1 MASKKE
7 EVLFSVK
14 AELQGFKKSMEDLK
28 QLAKDSSKNIEKA
41 MSLDLTDEGSKAGK
55 SFAKGMNKE
64 LKGFTD
70 TLKKELK
77 LMSDKT
83 YTIKIKLDSSS
94 VDKVIREL
102 SNIEIKVSASASN
115 RANSS
120 MSNNAN
126 APNSANA
133 IASMANTAATAS
145 FASEVKKAVDSI
157 AAAISK
163 IDVANIGVDTKN
175 AKVGVDTENA
185 KVGVDVDGVKIGV
198 DTEGVK
204 VGVDTQDVKIDVNT
218 EGVNVGVD
226 SSNIP
231 EIEVKVPE
239 IQSIKAE
246 IDTKDVKVGVDT
258 KDAKVGVDTK
268 DAKVG
273 VDAKNA
279 KVKVD
284 AYDTKVGV
292 DTRGVKVGVETKDA
306 RVKID
311 ENSIRQVKSI
321 ELDVAPIAKSLQDS
335 GIKIDVD
342 ALNESVKALNEAL
355 NSLKIASENTKD
367 GADTIAEIISKVTDL
382 ITAIEG
388 AFNNGAKTVGTEIYE
403 SFSKSA
409 QELYKDLTDLYKVF
423 ATKMSEANKSQINN
437 TYTTKA
443 TRKSNTLDDA
453 KFKPYTTDDQQKLNK
468 RPRFYV
474 PQNKESIPKT
484 VETNKFKDAEKSF
497 RSIQEIINDVAK
509 SIKESAESIR
519 ANTPESI
526 DVNLTPVS
534 DILDKLNEVF
544 KVATSSLDSINDKLA
559 EIFDNGAKTI
569 GTQIHEAFTKS
580 AQELYQDIVELY
592 KVITKNLNQA
602 NAKKNAPRT
611 GTGVQELS
619 FGNLSWDKQQK
630 DKQGARFESPL
641 GMSKGAQARRMPLF
655 DLDNLKEASETF
667 KEIQAS
673 INDVAKS
680 MKAMFKEL
688 TDSIRKALDNDNQI
702 AKADSTSARRKN
714 KEHNFSNLSESEKIN
729 QQIEQWK
736 NRLNSLKESIS
747 KTTDN
752 DKIAKY
758 EASMVKIGNTIGR
771 LEEKLKELE
780 RINGFDETCMT
791 IEEADG
797 AVTKLR
803 MNLQHLA
810 SDFKGSF
817 NGFDE
822 LTMTV
827 DGDTSDEIESAL
839 KQISSCLKVVS
850 DDVKAIRTMLSKS
863 TTRTNESN
871 RREEPVSKDGIK
883 ELTDVIESKQVTEQK
898 PSKELSFEERLM
910 KDDDFFKESVADLL
924 GKKLEKDLE
933 FIIGKHP
940 GLGLDIVNGLQ
951 VESYRN
957 NLKKGMPG
965 DAPLNFEE
973 LLEVSNYIKDIKNE
987 IVSSDLNRAFDV
999 DVNDTINK
1007 ALEKEES
1014 RNLFIKNL
1022 DDMKMSLAEFELAY
1036 KQVDSIFKNEWQQ
1049 LLPSGESS
1057 SLEKFRNGFIS
1068 IKEEILD
1075 IINQVNKFSMVGDK
1089 IEGGVLSKFG
1099 FDFVDEDIDSFIK
1112 RLNEI
1117 EDPVEVGIDPKQ
1129 IENAKKAML
1138 DFKNI
1143 LSELNKE
1150 YKENNFY
1157 LPSEKIRDYKRQVD
1171 RVGWADEVEERL
1183 LKKLESGG
1191 LKRDESGDELSMTLD
1206 DASESIAKLRMN
1218 LQLLSDDSDDSEDR
1232 VKNIRKEIDDIHE
1245 QISKLID
1252 NRFKVFDKECEEK
1265 IRNSFRKLEK
1275 AVEEGAKAIDA
1286 VINKYGSDPIG
1297 EGKFDKE
1304 SHAKINK
1311 AYDDI
1316 EEKYYDFK
1324 KAIEPPEM
1332 GWHIT
1337 KDEEEE
1343 INGTVKRALD
1353 TLQEKIFELEKPLAH
1368 LLTVAENLA
1377 KMFEELMK
1385 IGENEDAVASYK
1397 NRTTFN
1403 KLYDT
1408 LGKQFDEI
1416 SDDDIPVDQEDSW
1429 KELKEMYSTVFKEG
1443 LDAIFKP
1450 MADDVFR
1457 EQKEQI
1463 DKMRTEVDESY
1474 GSEAIRSGLKDVYKK
1489 LEEQKDKERRINK
1502 SKETVDEFER
1512 EFVRPLISDINK
1524 SRTDRDVKHDY
1535 TQAINGI
1542 VERMN
1547 EAFGKDTHKETVQ
1560 EFEAAFRQLEDR
1572 MENAPV
1578 KDVTKDVIKHI
1589 INRMREQIENAYEA
1603 YNLDLDVNL
1612 PMPNINELLKQL
1624 EVFRQRIEDAYN
1636 IKMQLEADT
1645 EPIKEQVE
1653 EVKEHI
1659 QNNAN
1664 LPVVS
1669 SLGLPSNFYPEI
1681 NEQFEL
1687 IRRKIQGV
1695 RDDIENNEIVQVIDV
1710 EYREVDTR
1718 YNGVG
1723 SGMFSTRPNG
1733 PIGGPGNGSGRIVDS
1748 GEGFVFGGYVDDFE
1762 EVGQAADDCTGRV
1775 SKLWAMLNQSDAH
1788 VFTHKMGQLKE
1799 SLKKVSDAIKDI
1811 GTPFKKAF
1819 NGISS
1824 VLNKILSPIKKVI
1837 SGFRNLGNEAKDASG
1852 KVNGLTGSFKGLLSK
1867 LAMMFGIREI
1877 FNIFKEGTK
1886 DAMSYEASIINLQL
1900 TYGKASQ
1907 GLIDFANNHAIA
1919 FGLSKRQVAEYGNV
1933 YSAIMRDVNIAMA
1946 KTGETADDIAKKTMD
1961 MSQGI
1966 LESAGIISSALG
1978 YDMEYVLEGL
1988 RSGLLGSSQAV
1999 DQFGLNL
2006 KRANLENSKAFKE
2019 VANGAESWE
2028 KLTVEQQQY
2037 VIAQEI
2043 INQTA
2048 SKFGSI
2054 LDENGK
2060 IMRTTASLHTQFLAQ
2075 WQNTKLAVGN
2085 LGKVIWTAILP
2096 PLIKILAILEQIFN
2110 YAASAMTMI
2119 LEMFNIKVDLNANLG
2134 GNSGLDSL
2142 GDTAQDTSDALNGVG
2157 DSAQDTAQDT
2167 EDAAKKIKR
2176 ALAGFDQINVL
2187 TLGDDAE
2194 DNEIETPG
2202 LEEWNPTPI
2211 DPGEL
2216 GVQLPDLSDDFKKK
2230 LEKLKELFEEF
2241 ITPFR
2246 AAWDI
2251 LGNRWKKAWEDL
2263 KTSFKGFCESLADF
2277 LASVWWNGGQEFVRH
2292 MAEIAL
2298 AVGIAAMEI
2307 GGTILDALAKLWK
2320 HLDPETNMNTQGFL
2334 DALNETAVK
2343 LRDLILDL
2351 NSHLESL
2358 MNNGGQEVL
2367 NALGD
2372 MFMNLG
2378 EAAARGVGV
2387 AIDAIDGLLD
2397 HLDPANNDITRGMLE
2412 MWENAFLAI
2421 GDAALA
2427 FADLMESTLAN
2438 GGQGVVNA
2446 LGDLG
2451 VQILSTLGSIT
2462 TDVAEACANLFAHL
2476 DPANNDITAGALEG
2490 FKYFVDSIRNFIE
2503 MLGESFS
2510 TFMDNGGQEFLNNM
2524 ADIALILFD
2533 MAVTIGGDLLNAI
2546 TAFFDSFAG
2555 HVLITTVA
2563 RTLEL
2568 LSTILKAL
2576 LELIEPLTPVI
2587 SAVVAAIGGFMV
2599 ASKVVTAIT
2608 TIVTAFQSFGSI
2620 LGLAKA
2626 GVSALWAIL
2635 AANPIAA
2642 TVAAIVAIGVALVAL
2657 YNKCEWFRDI
2667 VNSIFDGLREPIEK
2681 LKETFSE
2688 LFEDVV
2694 DVFQNIIDFIV
2705 GIFTGDGER
2714 VGKAVREFVINI
2726 GEILLDL
2733 FKLQGNLAEI
2743 GFNLILGLVQG
2754 IWECIKQLPQ
2764 LLLGI
2769 GEFIV
2774 DFFKGL
2780 FGIHSPSTVFAE
2792 LGGYLIEGLAQGI
2805 TDSLNLLDNVFS
2817 GVSDAISGAW
2827 DKVKTAWSE
2836 ASDFFGGVWQSV
2848 KDTFDK
2854 IKDMSIPKP
2863 KIEWDTIKET
2873 ASKVVGNV
2881 KETVE
2886 KFKADLPKPS
2896 VVWDSIK
2903 TTAERTI
2910 SNVKDSVERFKAS
2923 LPKPTLNWNDLKTTL
2938 TDTLNKLKD
2947 TISKFKWELPKPKLP
2962 SFSVSGGKAP
2972 WGFMGQGSL
2981 PSISVKW
2988 NAQGGIMN
2996 SPTIFGM
3003 TGNTLLGGGEAGAEA
3018 ILPLDELWNRLDNSF
3033 QQQNQ
3038 ALSRA
3043 IASSNNGS
3051 NRPVNVVL
3059 KVNDIEMGKVVVNS
3073 LKSLSNHS
3081 GGSLDLPF
3089 NK

>member
-41 MSLDLTDEGSKAGK
+41 MSLDLKDEGSKAGK

-133 IASMANTAATAS
+133 MASMANTAALTNLVAQVNRAARLIITA
-145 FASEVKKAVDSI
+145 V
-157 AAAISK
+157 SK
-163 IDVANIGVDTKN
+163 I
-175 AKVGVDTENA
+175 EN
-185 KVGVDVDGVKIGV
+185 
-198 DTEGVK
+198 
-204 VGVDTQDVKIDVNT
+204 
-218 EGVNVGVD
+218 
-226 SSNIP
+226 
-231 EIEVKVPE
+231 
-239 IQSIKAE
+239 
-246 IDTKDVKVGVDT
+246 
-258 KDAKVGVDTK
+258 AKVGVDTK

-273 VDAKNA
+273 VNTDGVKIDVDTQG
-279 KVKVD
+279 VKVGVD
-284 AYDTKVGV
+284 ADNVKVGV
-292 DTRGVKVGVETKDA
+292 DTQDVKIGIDTSNIPEVELKVPEIQSIDAKIDTKDAKVGVDTEGVS
-306 RVKID
+306 VKID
-311 ENSIRQVKSI
+311 ENSIKQIKSMQ
-321 ELDVAPIAKSLQDS
+321 LDVSPIAKTLQAS

-342 ALNESVKALNEAL
+342 ELNEAIKALNEAA
-355 NSLKIASENTKD
+355 SIIKDASEYTRDAAND
-367 GADTIAEIISKVTDL
+367 ID
-382 ITAIEG
+382 
-388 AFNNGAKTVGTEIYE
+388 
-403 SFSKSA
+403 SA
-409 QELYKDLTDLYKVF
+409 SV
-423 ATKMSEANKSQINN
+423 
-437 TYTTKA
+437 
-443 TRKSNTLDDA
+443 TLDLASQDMVNA
-453 KFKPYTTDDQQKLNK
+453 ANRIVLTIEAVKKLIDSLNNASIK
-468 RPRFYV
+468 VEV
-474 PQNKESIPKT
+474 PESI
-484 VETNKFKDAEKSF
+484 
-497 RSIQEIINDVAK
+497 DVNAP
-509 SIKESAESIR
+509 ESINVN
-519 ANTPESI
+519 APEQIEVNAPESI
-526 DVNLTPVS
+526 DVNLTPATDALDQINSITDRISNTLNGVVS
-534 DILDKLNEVF
+534 NLNDVSRNLSNTTISVDTQGLSSEVNNIDRLIDDMVNVADDLEDMFRDFRDTIGGTVESLGSTINNAISGSINTIRAEISNAFDQPTRTLKQGIVASFVVGGQKAAEEIKKGFNDSLSNINKSTSPRTKNQSDAFEAGLNAAKANMAGLEDAIDNLIESTEKIKKHTWSKLELPRPEKPHVTMNPKDVTHVPTTYDGTIDKVQEARD
-544 KVATSSLDSINDKLA
+544 KIQEAKEKIKSSLNTGDKKITELEVKIERVKKRIKELNTELQTVDSDQMFAEISSKLA
-559 EIFDNGAKTI
+559 RHQKTL
-569 GTQIHEAFTKS
+569 A
-580 AQELYQDIVELY
+580 ELQSQL
-592 KVITKNLNQA
+592 
-602 NAKKNAPRT
+602 R
-611 GTGVQELS
+611 
-619 FGNLSWDKQQK
+619 KQ
-630 DKQGARFESPL
+630 
-641 GMSKGAQARRMPLF
+641 
-655 DLDNLKEASETF
+655 
-667 KEIQAS
+667 
-673 INDVAKS
+673 
-680 MKAMFKEL
+680 KEL
-688 TDSIRKALDNDNQI
+688 
-702 AKADSTSARRKN
+702 
-714 KEHNFSNLSESEKIN
+714 
-729 QQIEQWK
+729 
-736 NRLNSLKESIS
+736 
-747 KTTDN
+747 
-752 DKIAKY
+752 
-758 EASMVKIGNTIGR
+758 
-771 LEEKLKELE
+771 
-780 RINGFDETCMT
+780 
-791 IEEADG
+791 
-797 AVTKLR
+797 
-803 MNLQHLA
+803 
-810 SDFKGSF
+810 

-822 LTMTV
+822 L
-827 DGDTSDEIESAL
+827 SI
-839 KQISSCLKVVS
+839 
-850 DDVKAIRTMLSKS
+850 
-863 TTRTNESN
+863 
-871 RREEPVSKDGIK
+871 
-883 ELTDVIESKQVTEQK
+883 
-898 PSKELSFEERLM
+898 
-910 KDDDFFKESVADLL
+910 
-924 GKKLEKDLE
+924 
-933 FIIGKHP
+933 
-940 GLGLDIVNGLQ
+940 
-951 VESYRN
+951 
-957 NLKKGMPG
+957 
-965 DAPLNFEE
+965 
-973 LLEVSNYIKDIKNE
+973 
-987 IVSSDLNRAFDV
+987 
-999 DVNDTINK
+999 TI
-1007 ALEKEES
+1007 
-1014 RNLFIKNL
+1014 
-1022 DDMKMSLAEFELAY
+1022 
-1036 KQVDSIFKNEWQQ
+1036 
-1049 LLPSGESS
+1049 
-1057 SLEKFRNGFIS
+1057 
-1068 IKEEILD
+1068 
-1075 IINQVNKFSMVGDK
+1075 
-1089 IEGGVLSKFG
+1089 
-1099 FDFVDEDIDSFIK
+1099 
-1112 RLNEI
+1112 
-1117 EDPVEVGIDPKQ
+1117 
-1129 IENAKKAML
+1129 
-1138 DFKNI
+1138 
-1143 LSELNKE
+1143 
-1150 YKENNFY
+1150 
-1157 LPSEKIRDYKRQVD
+1157 
-1171 RVGWADEVEERL
+1171 
-1183 LKKLESGG
+1183 
-1191 LKRDESGDELSMTLD
+1191 D
-1206 DASESIAKLRMN
+1206 DASDSVGKLRMN
-1218 LQLLSDDSDDSEDR
+1218 LQLLADDFDNYDFVKNTPEFKDLVKRSIERDGEPMFGEYSDLSLSKVFKEDVESLYKEINDAIEQGSDVFDKCILMFQNKIGTMQNILHLLPTKGWSDKVNSNNQWSKDTLKEMERTVSAREKELLDPVKEQVKKCEYAVNYIIENPRIYNDVTKSFEVLYELANEAIDSLPDESFKELKKLYRSYVQKGREAFEKEDSTSLSIRKDNKYYENEYDRQKGINDFETYGFHSSPHDGFSRDDYLQLKKLQKQYDKELWRRWIDEDEDLDEVKASLGQLKAEIENLESKSNGVGRIEGEIKGLSESLVDFAADPSSIKSKDEISFNNKIAELRKTIEEQDSFTFSKSSKKSLNEWLDNIVKTSKKYVFKPKADERFENEVKKLSEKYKSLEDNYEDDYVKQGLRDAFEQEKAMLDSQRKKGNIVDTIKEFKDLLQDSILEAIEYPPEIESKRGYYRQTINELTERLKSAFDKNPDENVVLELESTLGQFDDFIKDAPVDDAKKNIAKNIVNSIREQIKDAYKDISVDAVRSVIGRVNGQNEGILKLDDIKEDSIKDNDSSFDIEQLKEACKVLKEVQDTINDIANSMKAMLNDVLALAKQASASIKGGLGGDELAMTLDDANESISQLRMNLQLLADDSNKPKSPRLRQLEEDEKLMEKVKREHEEQWKKEEDAIYDSIHEFVDAIEQGKELILEIAKKYKAKTITLTEKDALGKSAQSAYESINEKFNAYKELNIPGYMRTIIGENFDEIATKEVDMVLESLTDKIKALENYVPEINLPILRSDAFNMQLESIINEITRLYNYIDYLKNREDIIEVDFDIVDSEDVLER
-1232 VKNIRKEIDDIHE
+1232 
-1245 QISKLID
+1245 LLA
-1252 NRFKVFDKECEEK
+1252 
-1265 IRNSFRKLEK
+1265 IRNAYMSVKESTNEIVELDIIHADGEIVSWLK
-1275 AVEEGAKAIDA
+1275 AVED
-1286 VINKYGSDPIG
+1286 
-1297 EGKFDKE
+1297 
-1304 SHAKINK
+1304 
-1311 AYDDI
+1311 AYDSIKKKLEHVIEVDFRVLDDQTLIGALERIESTYESTQKRLEEGIDI
-1316 EEKYYDFK
+1316 EYISVGPEDVVHAMEAVEDAYDSIKEKIEH
-1324 KAIEPPEM
+1324 AIEVEF
-1332 GWHIT
+1332 
-1337 KDEEEE
+1337 KVLDDEVFE
-1343 INGTVKRALD
+1343 TVKRA
-1353 TLQEKIFELEKPLAH
+1353 
-1368 LLTVAENLA
+1368 
-1377 KMFEELMK
+1377 
-1385 IGENEDAVASYK
+1385 K
-1397 NRTTFN
+1397 N
-1403 KLYDT
+1403 
-1408 LGKQFDEI
+1408 
-1416 SDDDIPVDQEDSW
+1416 
-1429 KELKEMYSTVFKEG
+1429 
-1443 LDAIFKP
+1443 A
-1450 MADDVFR
+1450 
-1457 EQKEQI
+1457 
-1463 DKMRTEVDESY
+1463 MRTD
-1474 GSEAIRSGLKDVYKK
+1474 
-1489 LEEQKDKERRINK
+1489 
-1502 SKETVDEFER
+1502 
-1512 EFVRPLISDINK
+1512 
-1524 SRTDRDVKHDY
+1524 
-1535 TQAINGI
+1535 
-1542 VERMN
+1542 
-1547 EAFGKDTHKETVQ
+1547 
-1560 EFEAAFRQLEDR
+1560 
-1572 MENAPV
+1572 
-1578 KDVTKDVIKHI
+1578 
-1589 INRMREQIENAYEA
+1589 
-1603 YNLDLDVNL
+1603 
-1612 PMPNINELLKQL
+1612 
-1624 EVFRQRIEDAYN
+1624 
-1636 IKMQLEADT
+1636 
-1645 EPIKEQVE
+1645 
-1653 EVKEHI
+1653 
-1659 QNNAN
+1659 
-1664 LPVVS
+1664 
-1669 SLGLPSNFYPEI
+1669 
-1681 NEQFEL
+1681 
-1687 IRRKIQGV
+1687 
-1695 RDDIENNEIVQVIDV
+1695 
-1710 EYREVDTR
+1710 
-1718 YNGVG
+1718 
-1723 SGMFSTRPNG
+1723 SGMFSTSPNG
-1733 PIGGPGNGSGRIVDS
+1733 PVGGGPGGGGRRADS
-1748 GEGFVFGGYVDDFE
+1748 GIFE
-1762 EVGQAADDCTGRV
+1762 FRGHIARDLDEAGQAADECR
-1775 SKLWAMLNQSDAH
+1775 SRFSRLWEMLNQSDAH

-2230 LEKLKELFEEF
+2230 LDKLKQLFDEF

-2263 KTSFKGFCESLADF
+2263 KASFKNFCKSLADF
-2277 LASVWWNGGQEFVRH
+2277 LESVWWNGGQEFVRH

-2351 NSHLESL
+2351 NTHFESL
-2358 MNNGGQEVL
+2358 MKNGGQDVL

-2378 EAAARGVGV
+2378 ESAARGVGV
-2387 AIDAIDGLLD
+2387 VIDAIDGLLD

-2533 MAVTIGGDLLNAI
+2533 MAVTIGGDLLNSI

-2563 RTLEL
+2563 RVLEL

-2576 LELIEPLTPVI
+2576 LELLEPLTPVI
-2587 SAVVAAIGGFMV
+2587 SAVIAAIGGFMV
-2599 ASKVVTAIT
+2599 ASKVVSAIT
-2608 TIVTAFQSFGSI
+2608 TIVSVFQSFGSV

-2626 GVSALWAIL
+2626 GVSALWAII

-2863 KIEWDTIKET
+2863 KIEWDVIKET

-2938 TDTLNKLKD
+2938 TDALNKLKD
-2947 TISKFKWELPKPKLP
+2947 TISRFKWELPKPKLP

-3043 IASSNNGS
+3043 IASSNNSGS